1 MARRKKP
8 SWEDPKPWH
17 ADAGGTGAQRRYLQR
32 GIDQPDG
39 KLPLFDEYGQ
49 EIPKV
54 TIRTCIE
61 HGWAEPWSRHPIH
74 PDWVLCRL
82 TDAGFLMLGLSPARR
97 KSMP

>member
-1 MARRKKP
+1 MVGRKNHDGQG
-8 SWEDPKPWH
+8 SKPWH
-17 ADAGGTGAQRRYLQR
+17 TDAGTLAQRRYLLR

-54 TIRTCIE
+54 TIRACIE

-74 PDWVLCRL
+74 PDWELCRL
-82 TDAGFLMLGLSPARR
+82 TDAGYLKLGLSPARR
-97 KSMP
+97 KPLP